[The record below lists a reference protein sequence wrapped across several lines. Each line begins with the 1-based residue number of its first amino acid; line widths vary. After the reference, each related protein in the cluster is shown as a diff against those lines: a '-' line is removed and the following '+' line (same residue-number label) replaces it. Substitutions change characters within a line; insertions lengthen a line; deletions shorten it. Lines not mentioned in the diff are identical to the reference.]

1 MKEWEEQREPPKHP
15 ENKELRRRKS
25 RILGPQEPR
34 EGSFQKDDGHGMQKR
49 APEDAEQE
57 KALDLAGDL
66 LESVWGWQ
74 KGLPACHG

>member
-1 MKEWEEQREPPKHP
+1 MKEWEEQWEPPKHP

-34 EGSFQKDDGHGMQKR
+34 EGRFKKDNGHGMQKR
-49 APEDAEQE
+49 APEDTEQE

-66 LESVWGWQ
+66 LESVWRWR